1 MRYMQSFHRKW
12 FGSLN
17 LTRDSFCPPLTC
29 SCLVVSL
36 GRLYVAQ
43 STKMLR
49 MLEER
54 LREEDKDTAT
64 RENVL
69 GALQKLSLRC

>member
-1 MRYMQSFHRKW
+1 MLRAEFSQKVVWEPELDSRSVL
-12 FGSLN
+12 SLSH
-17 LTRDSFCPPLTC
+17 LL
-29 SCLVVSL
+29 VSL
-36 GRLYVAQ
+36 GRLYVTQ

>member
-1 MRYMQSFHRKW
+1 MVWEPELNSRPVL
-12 FGSLN
+12 SLSHS
-17 LTRDSFCPPLTC
+17 LP
-29 SCLVVSL
+29 SL

-43 STKMLR
+43 STKLLR
-49 MLEER
+49 VLEER